1 MNSNDPGVRYRKG
14 MSYQDKV
21 NLSYD
26 LEQDIEHSKQKLSDL
41 RNNGTEGESAE
52 LSKLEERITKSER
65 LRQTVQNDIHGINA
79 GRLQ

>member
-1 MNSNDPGVRYRKG
+1 LHLSDPGERYRKG
-14 MSYQDKV
+14 MSYQEKV

-26 LEQDIEHSKQKLSDL
+26 LEQDIVDSKQKLKHL
-41 RNNGTEGESAE
+41 RNTGTDSAE

-65 LRQTVQNDIHGINA
+65 LLQTVQDDIHGIDA

>member
-1 MNSNDPGVRYRKG
+1 MNLSDPGERYRKG

-26 LEQDIEHSKQKLSDL
+26 LEQDIVHSKQKLSDL
-41 RNNGTEGESAE
+41 RNSGTEAAE

-65 LRQTVQNDIHGINA
+65 LLQTVQDDIHGIPA

>member
-1 MNSNDPGVRYRKG
+1 MNLTDPGERYRKG
-14 MSYQDKV
+14 MSYPEKI

-26 LEQDIEHSKQKLSDL
+26 LEQDIVNSKQKLADL
-41 RNNGTEGESAE
+41 RNSGTDSAE

-65 LRQTVQNDIHGINA
+65 LLQTVQDDIHGIPA

>member
-26 LEQDIEHSKQKLSDL
+26 LEQDIVHSKQKLSEL
-41 RNNGTEGESAE
+41 RNRDNGSAE

-65 LRQTVQNDIHGINA
+65 LLQTVQDDIHGIPA